1 MSSSSFW
8 VTAAPPAR
16 LYRGEA
22 IPSAPMPKEDP
33 PVTLTLEMELPG
45 EEGHPPRRLSLSTVL
60 PSPVGSEERQAEV
73 RSAVE
78 RLRECLRTAEGAL
91 LPPGTGPRADR
102 TLEELM
108 ETYHPRDPKLLET
121 LLWDGELTPGE
132 HQVLSG
138 ALASAP
144 EGGGPARGKLP
155 ASPRP
160 PDVLVRE
167 LGLKDL
173 KDANRARFRRLISY
187 DEWTSLK
194 RHFERSPPA
203 SPPAPGSGTPVNG

>member
-22 IPSAPMPKEDP
+22 IPSAPMAKEIA
-33 PVTLTLEMELPG
+33 PVTLTLEVELPG
-45 EEGHPPRRLSLSTVL
+45 EEGHPPRRLSLSTSL
-60 PSPVGSEERQAEV
+60 PPPAGNEDRQTEV
-73 RSAVE
+73 REAVE
-78 RLRECLRTAEGAL
+78 RLREYLRTAEGVL
-91 LPPGTGPRADR
+91 LPPGAGPRADR
-102 TLEELM
+102 TLEELL
-108 ETYHPRDPKLLET
+108 ETYHPRDAKLLET

-132 HQVLSG
+132 HQLLSG
-138 ALASAP
+138 ALAAVSEGAGAAP
-144 EGGGPARGKLP
+144 GAPSRGKLP

-167 LGLKDL
+167 LGLQDL

-194 RHFERSPPA
+194 RHFEPA
-203 SPPAPGSGTPVNG
+203 ASSTP